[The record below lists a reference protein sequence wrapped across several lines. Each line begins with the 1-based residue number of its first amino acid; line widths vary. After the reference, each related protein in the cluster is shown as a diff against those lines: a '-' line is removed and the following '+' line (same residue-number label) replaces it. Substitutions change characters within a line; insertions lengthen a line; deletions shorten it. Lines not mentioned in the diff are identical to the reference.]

1 MVWNAVTMG
10 LLAAV
15 AWGVHDFSVRLASR
29 GQPIMITLLSVLF
42 FGMLFQILLIVWTG
56 EFAALP
62 ADAVRLSVYSGV
74 CFLIASISL
83 YVAFKRGP
91 VKLVA
96 PIIGGYPVISLFLAS
111 LGGTVPHVTQWVAVL
126 VILAGISS
134 VAISA
139 QDDDQVDFDMVPTMA
154 VAALAAVSFAL
165 TFELGQSAAAL
176 ADERL
181 SVAITRLVALGLLL
195 IAMLAM
201 QKRIL
206 PDVKTVPLLAFMG
219 LMDTVALFCV
229 LSAGGMDDAH
239 FASATS
245 SVFGLVTV
253 LLSWLFLREKLSIP
267 QWGGVALAFGG
278 IAYLAL

>member
-15 AWGVHDFSVRLASR
+15 AWGGHDFSVRLASR

-111 LGGTVPHVTQWVAVL
+111 LGGTVPHVTQWGAVL

-139 QDDDQVDFDMVPTMA
+139 QDDDQVYFDMVPTMA

-239 FASATS
+239 FASAAS

-253 LLSWLFLREKLSIP
+253 LLSWLFLQEKLSLP

>member
-111 LGGTVPHVTQWVAVL
+111 LGGTVPHVTQWGAVL

-139 QDDDQVDFDMVPTMA
+139 QDDDQVYFDMVPTMA

>member
-15 AWGVHDFSVRLASR
+15 AWGIHDFSVRLSSR
-29 GQPIMITLLSVLF
+29 EQPIMITLLSVLF

-56 EFAALP
+56 GFTALP
-62 ADAVRLSVYSGV
+62 ADAVRLSVFSGV

-111 LGGTVPHVTQWVAVL
+111 LDGTVTHVTQWLAVL
-126 VILAGISS
+126 VILAGIAC

-139 QDDDQVDFDMVPTMA
+139 DDDDQVNFDMSPTIT

-165 TFELGQSAAAL
+165 TFELGQTAAAF

-195 IAMLAM
+195 IIMLAM
-201 QKRIL
+201 RKSIL

-219 LMDTVALFCV
+219 LMDTLALFCV

-267 QWGGVALAFGG
+267 QGVGVALAFGG

>member
-1 MVWNAVTMG
+1 MG
-10 LLAAV
+10 LIAAL
-15 AWGVHDFSVRLASR
+15 AWGIHDFAVRLASR
-29 GQPIMITLLSVLF
+29 GQPIMTTLLSVLF
-42 FGMLFQILLIVWTG
+42 FGMLFQIVLILWTG
-56 EFAALP
+56 EFTAVP
-62 ADAVRLSVYSGV
+62 AGAVRLSIVAGV
-74 CFLIASISL
+74 SFLLASIGL

-111 LGGTVPHVTQWVAVL
+111 LDGTVPHVTQWVAVL
-126 VILAGISS
+126 AIMAGISL
-134 VAISA
+134 VAMSA
-139 QDDDQVDFDMVPTMA
+139 HDDDHAECAILPTIA
-154 VAALAAVSFAL
+154 IAALAAVSFAF
-165 TFELGQSAAAL
+165 TFELGQTAAAF

-181 SVAITRLVALGLLL
+181 TVAITRFVALGLLL
-195 IAMLAM
+195 IAILARR
-201 QKRIL
+201 KEIL
-206 PDVKTVPLLAFMG
+206 PHTKTVPLLAFMG

-239 FASATS
+239 FAAATS

-253 LLSWLFLREKLSIP
+253 LLSWLFLREKLMMP

>member
-1 MVWNAVTMG
+1 MVWNALTMG
-10 LLAAV
+10 LLAAL
-15 AWGVHDFSVRLASR
+15 AWGIHDFSVRVASR
-29 GQPIMITLLSVLF
+29 EQPIMTALLSVLF
-42 FGMLFQILLIVWTG
+42 FGMLFQILLIVGTG
-56 EFAALP
+56 ELAALP
-62 ADAVRLSVYSGV
+62 PDAVRLSILTGV
-74 CFLIASISL
+74 CFLIAGISL

-96 PIIGGYPVISLFLAS
+96 PIIGGYPVISLMLAS

-126 VILAGISS
+126 VIVAGISF

-139 QDDDQVDFDMVPTMA
+139 QDDDQVDFAIVPTLA
-154 VAALAAVSFAL
+154 IALLAAVSFAL
-165 TFELGQSAAAL
+165 TFELGQTAAAF

-181 SVAITRLVALGLLL
+181 TIAITRLVALGLLL

-201 QKRIL
+201 RKRIL

-219 LMDTVALFCV
+219 LMDTVALFFV
-229 LSAGGMDDAH
+229 LSAGGMDNAH
-239 FASATS
+239 FASASS

-253 LLSWLFLREKLSIP
+253 LLSWLFLREKLTVP
-267 QWGGVALAFGG
+267 QWGGVAMAFGG

>member
-1 MVWNAVTMG
+1 MG
-10 LLAAV
+10 LMAAL
-15 AWGVHDFSVRLASR
+15 AWGIHDFAVRVASR
-29 GQPIMITLLSVLF
+29 GQPIMTALLSVLF
-42 FGMLFQILLIVWTG
+42 FGMLFQILLIVWAG
-56 EFAALP
+56 ELAALP
-62 ADAVRLSVYSGV
+62 PDAVRLSILAGV
-74 CFLIASISL
+74 CFLIASITL

-96 PIIGGYPVISLFLAS
+96 PIIGGYPVISLVLAS

-126 VILAGISS
+126 AIMAGISF

-139 QDDDQVDFDMVPTMA
+139 QDDDQVDFDMVPTIAIA
-154 VAALAAVSFAL
+154 VLAAISFAL
-165 TFELGQSAAAL
+165 TFELGQTAAAF
-176 ADERL
+176 ADESL
-181 SVAITRLVALGLLL
+181 TVAITRLVALGLLL
-195 IAMLAM
+195 TAMLAM

-206 PDVKTVPLLAFMG
+206 PDLKTVPLLAFMG

-253 LLSWLFLREKLSIP
+253 LLSWLFLREKLTIP
-267 QWGGVALAFGG
+267 QWGGVAMAFGG

>member
-15 AWGVHDFSVRLASR
+15 AWGIHDFSVRLASR
-29 GQPIMITLLSVLF
+29 EQPIMITLLSVLF

-62 ADAVRLSVYSGV
+62 ADAVSLSVFSGV

-111 LGGTVPHVTQWVAVL
+111 LNGTVTHVTQWGAVL
-126 VILAGISS
+126 VILAGIAC

-139 QDDDQVDFDMVPTMA
+139 DDDDQVDLDMSPTIT

-165 TFELGQSAAAL
+165 TFELGQTAAAF

-195 IAMLAM
+195 IIMLAM
-201 QKRIL
+201 RKSIL

-219 LMDTVALFCV
+219 LMDTLALFCV

-267 QWGGVALAFGG
+267 QGVGVALAFGG